1 MLSPKH
7 EHHALAM
14 IANILDDCV
23 GECFPAF
30 ICMRICLVFLHTVYV
45 AVAILNLDLTT
56 VYRTKIYGCF
66 ELEPCAEGSDVNSAV
81 LLQL

>member
-45 AVAILNLDLTT
+45 AVAILNLDLT
-56 VYRTKIYGCF
+56 
-66 ELEPCAEGSDVNSAV
+66 S
-81 LLQL
+81 LQDKNVWMFRVGKLRRRK